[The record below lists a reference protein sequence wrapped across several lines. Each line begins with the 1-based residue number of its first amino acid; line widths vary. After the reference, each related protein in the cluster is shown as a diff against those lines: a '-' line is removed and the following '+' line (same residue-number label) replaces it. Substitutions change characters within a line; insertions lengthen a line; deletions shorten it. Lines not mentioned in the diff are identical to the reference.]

1 MGLIGCPRTDQP
13 DSRYA
18 SAMRL
23 VVGRIYVTMLVLL
36 YPLFGSSHMQL
47 SLCLS
52 MQKKKKTSDYAM
64 EMRPKSSHLKNQ
76 ARVIHSQAPVGLSH
90 STKWLPTYG
99 QPIRPYMCSSH

>member
-52 MQKKKKTSDYAM
+52 MQKKKNLRLCYGDAAKIFASQK
-64 EMRPKSSHLKNQ
+64 PSS
-76 ARVIHSQAPVGLSH
+76 RD
-90 STKWLPTYG
+90 T
-99 QPIRPYMCSSH
+99 

>member
-52 MQKKKKTSDYAM
+52 MQKKKKKPQTMLWRCGQNLRIS
-64 EMRPKSSHLKNQ
+64 K
-76 ARVIHSQAPVGLSH
+76 
-90 STKWLPTYG
+90 TKLA
-99 QPIRPYMCSSH
+99 